1 MSAGTYAVSGGPGN
15 QGSIF
20 EQVDALKLKIEGME
34 TKHKRVVDDLE
45 QRIKVME
52 DDKFERDIDRTNF
65 YQSIGELYE
74 RIRKVEELGAGHT
87 QKLDTKASTA
97 DRDLDRAAVHA
108 LDERVKKLEKPWFGG
123 FGKTRAAQ
131 HADVSRLLRRMR
143 EFNSDMREYRV
154 AHIKD

>member
-15 QGSIF
+15 QGIIF
-20 EQVDALKLKIEGME
+20 EQVDALKLKIERME
-34 TKHKRVVDDLE
+34 TKHERVVDDLE

-52 DDKFERDIDRTNF
+52 DDKFQRDIDRSF
-65 YQSIGELYE
+65 YYE
-74 RIRKVEELGAGHT
+74 TLRTLSDRMRKVEELGAGHT

-143 EFNSDMREYRV
+143 EFNSDMRENRV